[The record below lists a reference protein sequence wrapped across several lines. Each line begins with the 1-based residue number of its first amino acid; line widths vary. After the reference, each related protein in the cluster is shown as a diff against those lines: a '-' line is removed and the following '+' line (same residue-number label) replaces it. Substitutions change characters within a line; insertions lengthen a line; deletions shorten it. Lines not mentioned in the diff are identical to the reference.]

1 MYVNGSRITSQF
13 QRENK
18 RLNMHMSKHLQLSF
32 LFALIKRENI
42 KIALVL
48 ATKSLTISPFS

>member
-18 RLNMHMSKHLQLSF
+18 RLSMHMSKHLHLSDF
-32 LFALIKRENI
+32 FALDKRKKYED
-42 KIALVL
+42 
-48 ATKSLTISPFS
+48 SFGY

>member
-18 RLNMHMSKHLQLSF
+18 RLNMHMSKHLQLSV
-32 LFALIKRENI
+32 LFALIKRKNI
-42 KIALVL
+42 KTA
-48 ATKSLTISPFS
+48 FGY

>member
-42 KIALVL
+42 KIA
-48 ATKSLTISPFS
+48 FGY

>member
-32 LFALIKRENI
+32 PLALIKRENI
-42 KIALVL
+42 KTA
-48 ATKSLTISPFS
+48 FGY